1 MTLAPAPSVETLQY
15 LSAGQWKTSAGTRAG
30 DVFNPSTGKTI
41 AKLPFSP
48 TAEVNAVIEA
58 AHAALPAWAETPVVN
73 RCQILF
79 TYRELMHKHFDELAK
94 TVTREHGKTAVEAK
108 ASVQRGIEVVE
119 FACGIPSLIMG
130 QSLQNI
136 ARNVDCET
144 IRHPLGVCAGITPFN
159 FPAMVPL
166 WMFPIA
172 LACGNTFILKPSEKV
187 PLSANL
193 LGRLLVEAGIPAGV
207 FNIVHGDKEA
217 VDALLHHPLVRAIS
231 FVGSTPIAKYI
242 YETGTKNGKRVQA
255 AGGAKNHLIIMPDA
269 DLDQAVSALQASAFG
284 CAGERCMA
292 GSVALSVG
300 GISDTLVE
308 KLVEKASKMK
318 VGPTDTDADV
328 DMGPVITRDHLNKVK
343 SYLDIAASEGAT
355 LALDGR
361 QLPITNYQLPTGDEG
376 GFLLAPSIIDHV
388 TPTMRLAKEE
398 IFGPVLSVV
407 RAKTLDE
414 ALAIGKASPYG
425 NGASIFTRDGYA
437 ARQFKHHFN
446 AGMIGINIG
455 VPAPMAWFP
464 FTGWN
469 ASFFGDLHI
478 QGTESVQ
485 FYTQQKTTMTRWFQS
500 SADSHID
507 PVWRSK

>member
-1 MTLAPAPSVETLQY
+1 
-15 LSAGQWKTSAGTRAG
+15 
-30 DVFNPSTGKTI
+30 
-41 AKLPFSP
+41 
-48 TAEVNAVIEA
+48 
-58 AHAALPAWAETPVVN
+58 
-73 RCQILF
+73 
-79 TYRELMHKHFDELAK
+79 
-94 TVTREHGKTAVEAK
+94 
-108 ASVQRGIEVVE
+108 
-119 FACGIPSLIMG
+119 MG

-187 PLSANL
+187 PLSANY
-193 LGRLLVEAGIPAGV
+193 LGRLLVEAGIPNGV

-217 VDALLHHPLVRAIS
+217 VDTLLHHPLVKAIS

-242 YETGTKNGKRVQA
+242 YETGTRNGKRVQA

-300 GISDTLVE
+300 NISD
-308 KLVEKASKMK
+308 KLVSALVDKASKMK
-318 VGPTDTDADV
+318 VGPTDTGDAV
-328 DMGPVITRDHLNKVK
+328 DMGPVITRDHMNKVK
-343 SYLDIAASEGAT
+343 TYLDIATQEGAT

-361 QLPITNYQLPTGDEG
+361 TLKTQDSGLRTQDSE
-376 GFLLAPSIIDHV
+376 GFLLAPSIVDQV
-388 TPTMRLAKEE
+388 KPGSKLATEE

-414 ALAIGKASPYG
+414 ALAIGKSSPYG

-478 QGTESVQ
+478 QGTEGVH
-485 FYTQQKTTMTRWFQS
+485 FYTQQKMTMTRWFQS
-500 SADSHID
+500 TTDNPHD

>member
-1 MTLAPAPSVETLQY
+1 
-15 LSAGQWKTSAGTRAG
+15 
-30 DVFNPSTGKTI
+30 
-41 AKLPFSP
+41 
-48 TAEVNAVIEA
+48 
-58 AHAALPAWAETPVVN
+58 
-73 RCQILF
+73 
-79 TYRELMHKHFDELAK
+79 
-94 TVTREHGKTAVEAK
+94 
-108 ASVQRGIEVVE
+108 
-119 FACGIPSLIMG
+119 
-130 QSLQNI
+130 
-136 ARNVDCET
+136 
-144 IRHPLGVCAGITPFN
+144 
-159 FPAMVPL
+159 
-166 WMFPIA
+166 
-172 LACGNTFILKPSEKV
+172 
-187 PLSANL
+187 
-193 LGRLLVEAGIPAGV
+193 
-207 FNIVHGDKEA
+207 
-217 VDALLHHPLVRAIS
+217 
-231 FVGSTPIAKYI
+231 
-242 YETGTKNGKRVQA
+242 
-255 AGGAKNHLIIMPDA
+255 MPDA

-308 KLVEKASKMK
+308 KLVEKAGKMK
-318 VGPTDTDADV
+318 VGPTDQGQDV
-328 DMGPVITRDHLNKVK
+328 DMGPVITREHINKVR
-343 SYLDIAASEGAT
+343 SYLDIATGEGAT

-361 QLPITNYQLPTGDEG
+361 KTIEKSEVGSQKSEGFILP
-376 GFLLAPSIIDHV
+376 PSIVDNV
-388 TPTMRLAKEE
+388 QPGTRLAKEE

-407 RAKTLDE
+407 RAKNLDD

-485 FYTQQKTTMTRWFQS
+485 FYTQQKMTMTRWFQS

>member
-1 MTLAPAPSVETLQY
+1 MAANIAQQTSVETLRN
-15 LSAGQWKTSAGTRAG
+15 LSGGEWVASQTSRLG
-30 DVFNPSTGKTI
+30 DVYNPSTGKVI
-41 AKLPFSP
+41 AKVPLS
-48 TAEVNAVIEA
+48 TAAEVAKVVEA
-58 AHAALPAWAETPVVN
+58 AAAALPAWSETPVVN
-73 RCQILF
+73 RAQVMF
-79 TYRELMHKHFDELAK
+79 KYRELMHQHFDELAK

-119 FACGIPSLIMG
+119 YACGVPSLIMG
-130 QSLQNI
+130 QVLPNI

-144 IRHPLGVCAGITPFN
+144 VRHPVGVCVGITPFN

-166 WMFPIA
+166 WMFPVA
-172 LACGNTFILKPSEKV
+172 LVCGNTFVLKPSEKV

-193 LGRLLVEAGIPAGV
+193 LGKLLMEAGCPAGV

-217 VDALLHHPLVRAIS
+217 VDVLLTHPLVRAIS
-231 FVGSTPIAKYI
+231 FVGSTSIAKYV
-242 YETGTKNGKRVQA
+242 YETGTRHGKRVQA

-269 DLDQAVSALQASAFG
+269 DLDQAVAALQASAFG

-300 GISDTLVE
+300 GIGDELVAG
-308 KLVEKASKMK
+308 LVEKAGKMR
-318 VGPTDTDADV
+318 VGPTDSGPEV
-328 DMGPVITRDHLNKVK
+328 DMGPVISREHMKRVE
-343 SYLDIAASEGAT
+343 SYLDVAKGEGAEV
-355 LALDGR
+355 ALDGR
-361 QLPITNYQLPTGDEG
+361 QASRGAEG
-376 GFLLAPSIIDHV
+376 FVLGPSVVDQV
-388 TPTMRLAKEE
+388 RPEMRLAKEE
-398 IFGPVLSVV
+398 IFGPVLSVI
-407 RAKTLDE
+407 RAKTLE
-414 ALAIGKASPYG
+414 EAIGIGKGSPYG

-437 ARQFKHHFN
+437 ARQFKMHFN

-469 ASFFGDLHI
+469 QSFFGDLHI

-485 FYTQQKTTMTRWFQS
+485 FYTQGKTTMTRWFES
-500 SADSHID
+500 AADSHVD